1 MSQRV
6 AVIGAGPSGLTSI
19 KSCLDEGLKPTCF
32 ESSDDIGGLWRFKET
47 PEPGRSSIYRSLV
60 VNTSKEMMCFSDFPM
75 PADYP
80 NYMLHSQLL
89 QYLRLYAQHFDLLRH
104 ITFQTSVLTVRQR
117 PDFSHSGQWEVVTEN
132 REGQEQRHIFDGV
145 LVCSGHY
152 TQPVSPLDQFPG
164 HESFPGRCLHSWEY
178 KDADAFRGK
187 RVVVKVGLTFWP
199 FMSVSTSLFSLFPFS
214 LTSPQTFLSTRKG
227 AWVLSRMSSSGL
239 PLDMTAISRLTVLLT
254 SLLPRALVNWAAER
268 TLNHRYDHRLYGLHQ
283 HTEQK
288 PLINDDLPGRILQGA
303 VVLKPDLRGFQGSG
317 LLFQDGTTEEDIDAV
332 VFCTG
337 YNGTFSF
344 LPPSLC
350 CSKGNE
356 GLEVTNNFSLLPI
369 SLSFSLSS
377 ILSPSLCLSYLC
389 PRQAALHVDYIPYL
403 DSLAEQVGVRPN
415 ILGLLLREPGVGL
428 RVLLGPCT
436 PYQYR
441 LRGPGKWDGARQ
453 AILTQWDT
461 TVGLG
466 VEAAYIATDLG
477 STLILYCLHYGL
489 GSLFFFVVKT
499 SV

>member
-32 ESSDDIGGLWRFKET
+32 ESMSLGET

-187 RVVVKVGLTFWP
+187 RVVVVGIGN
-199 FMSVSTSLFSLFPFS
+199 SGGDIAVEISRAAEK
-214 LTSPQTFLSTRKG
+214 TFLSTRKG

-268 TLNHRYDHRLYGLHQ
+268 TLNHRYDHRLYGLQ
-283 HTEQK
+283 LLEQK

-350 CSKGNE
+350 SGPGGDLN
-356 GLEVTNNFSLLPI
+356 LYRYLYNTLPPRKTM
-369 SLSFSLSS
+369 LAAS
-377 ILSPSLCLSYLC
+377 IP
-389 PRQAALHVDYIPYL
+389 AALHVDYIPYL

-453 AILTQWDT
+453 AILTQWERVAQPFRT
-461 TVGLG
+461 R
-466 VEAAYIATDLG
+466 
-477 STLILYCLHYGL
+477 
-489 GSLFFFVVKT
+489 
-499 SV
+499 